1 VVLSAE
7 EYASLQQAG
16 LLVYY
21 GSDDGAALRDLL
33 FSWWET
39 RNL

>member
-1 VVLSAE
+1 MSTE
-7 EYASLQQAG
+7 EYASLQQVG

-21 GSDDGAALRDLL
+21 CSDDGAAVRDVL

-39 RNL
+39 RKV